1 MAGVASWQAKIEIDI
16 KDLQN
21 QLKSAESN
29 IDKITNEPRTIELG
43 IDTKTL
49 ESAISKLD
57 KMLTS
62 LGKGTGDFKQF
73 ETLSS
78 EISEIKSNISELSK
92 SLGNINDSGAK
103 NVLLSFKEVN
113 NVLDDLNKN
122 ISGINKS
129 FKKINIGS
137 NVKQEITDVAKFAES
152 FGEKTA
158 KNLISEFNVTD
169 EKLKEKVK
177 SLSKSM
183 MGIYSSQG
191 YTDEFKNTMSN
202 LVQAVVSGAN
212 VIRERTGIYDEFYDT
227 LKKLGTIKISDTIKN
242 DLGDDWNTLRQLYP
256 NKFSTSKGIEM
267 DSIYQEFSSKFKDLF
282 SGQSNPTEQFLE
294 LCKAIQL
301 YRTDVDKLE
310 PIDPKDIGFQDSV
323 WGRIIDE
330 TSLYRNAE
338 KEQMSSVSKF
348 ATEAANSKNDFANAN
363 ERVQSSIATSEGP
376 LKTEADL
383 MAKIAKS
390 AHEAADAKKEFVEA
404 NEQVKASA
412 DDSKSENKKN
422 RYKNKKKVSEEEFLK
437 DAVKYSSAANEKLS
451 SSGYSILGGSVD
463 SSLITDGLAQGL
475 VKVSAKVKDA
485 DGVWR
490 SFSAKVDADGNVI
503 DERFRTI
510 TKNVANLNY
519 QLSNYG
525 KDHVRIQET
534 EDQIKEGEKL
544 SEVMSRY
551 ETIRKRIATGKAY
564 KTDEEEAQS
573 LLATIEKIMGIAD
586 GSVTILSE
594 HQLAEAQSRLEKIN
608 TIVSD
613 LYQKNISNRINQLT
627 PYDKK
632 LSGYNAT
639 LDRFKA
645 QGWASPDYTKN
656 VQAVSDALSNY
667 SNELQRLHSNPELI
681 DREAL
686 SGLDDF
692 KKKLDSA
699 IMSVNNMT
707 SAEKGF
713 TALTQQKALRNINQ
727 ILESNSKMSSQAKAK
742 IRAYY
747 NEIKSGNP
755 SASLDVLLSKIQEIA
770 NAEIAAGRG
779 GKSLFAAVKE
789 KAFYGLANTIGT
801 FFGLNDLIQYGK
813 QAANIVTDLNTQITE
828 LAKVSE
834 QTSSQIYKDFKSY
847 SDIAQNM
854 GATIS
859 DTISATAD
867 WSRNGYNIPDAKELA
882 EVALLYKNVG
892 DGIDITEANESL
904 ISTLKGFKL
913 EADQAEHI
921 IDVFNEVSNNEAIAS
936 SGIGAA
942 LQRSAASFNAANTSL
957 EKSVALVTA
966 TNSVIQDPEKVGNM
980 WKTNL
985 LSLCTEMCA

>member
-1 MAGVASWQAKIEIDI
+1 MAGVASWQARIEIDI
-16 KDLQN
+16 KDLQD
-21 QLKSAESN
+21 QLKMAESKLN
-29 IDKITNEPRTIELG
+29 KVADPRTIEIG

-73 ETLSS
+73 E
-78 EISEIKSNISELSK
+78 NLSK
-92 SLGNINDSGAK
+92 QLESVTSDVSDFSRAFGKVDDSGAK
-103 NVLLSFKEVN
+103 TLLSSIQNIDRSLSELSQNVL
-113 NVLDDLNKN
+113 NVNKN
-122 ISGINKS
+122 MGNMGGNASGS
-129 FKKINIGS
+129 
-137 NVKQEITDVAKFAES
+137 VKQAEDIGNAYQNAAKEA
-152 FGEKTA
+152 
-158 KNLISEFNVTD
+158 
-169 EKLKEKVK
+169 EKLADAQNKIGQKTNISSGNSAADTKPE
-177 SLSKSM
+177 
-183 MGIYSSQG
+183 SQG
-191 YTDEFKNTMSN
+191 MEHVEKATEGA
-202 LVQAVVSGAN
+202 VQA
-212 VIRERTGIYDEFYDT
+212 
-227 LKKLGTIKISDTIKN
+227 
-242 DLGDDWNTLRQLYP
+242 
-256 NKFSTSKGIEM
+256 
-267 DSIYQEFSSKFKDLF
+267 
-282 SGQSNPTEQFLE
+282 
-294 LCKAIQL
+294 
-301 YRTDVDKLE
+301 
-310 PIDPKDIGFQDSV
+310 
-323 WGRIIDE
+323 
-330 TSLYRNAE
+330 
-338 KEQMSSVSKF
+338 
-348 ATEAANSKNDFANAN
+348 KNDFAAAN
-363 ERVQSSIATSEGP
+363 EGVQSSIDKSKDP
-376 LKTEADL
+376 LQLEADL
-383 MAKIAKS
+383 MDQIATS
-390 AHEAADAKKEFVEA
+390 ARKAADAKKEFVEA
-404 NEQVKASA
+404 NKQVKASA
-412 DDSKSENKKN
+412 DNSNSTNKN
-422 RYKNKKKVSEEEFLK
+422 RYANNKKVSEDDFSK
-437 DAVKYSSAANEKLS
+437 NASKYASAANAELL
-451 SSGYSILGGSVD
+451 SSGYSILGNSVD
-463 SSLITDGLAQGL
+463 YSLITDGFAQGL
-475 VKVSAKVKDA
+475 VKVSAKVKDV

-503 DERFRTI
+503 DKHYKTI
-510 TKNVANLNY
+510 TKDIANLNY

-525 KDHVRIQET
+525 KDRVQIQDT
-534 EDQIKEGEKL
+534 DAQIKEGKKL

-586 GSVTILSE
+586 GSATILSE
-594 HQLAEAQSRLEKIN
+594 HQLEEAKSRLKEID

-613 LYQKNISNRINQLT
+613 LYQKNISNRINQLA

-667 SNELQRLHSNPELI
+667 SNELKKLHSDPELI
-681 DREAL
+681 NQKSL
-686 SGLDDF
+686 SALDDF

-713 TALTQQKALRNINQ
+713 TALSQQKALRNINQ

-755 SASLDVLLSKIQEIA
+755 SASLDVLLSKIQEIV
-770 NAEIAAGRG
+770 NAEITAGRS

-813 QAANIVTDLNTQITE
+813 QAASIVTDLNTQITE

-847 SDIAQNM
+847 SDIAENM

-966 TNSVIQDPEKVGNM
+966 TRLHRLVEYMETYIKNIFNCHR
-980 WKTNL
+980 
-985 LSLCTEMCA
+985 SLYYYAPQYRG

>member
-1 MAGVASWQAKIEIDI
+1 MVEELKIAIKVDDDSIEQSLLKQFANAQKMADKVVLDFKNVNFADKEIEAKFKTLQKKADQNPIDLSISKDSIQMLSQISDKLGDIFKIAQGKSVIDSSSTNADIGKIEN
-16 KDLQN
+16 KLNEFTKKYEDLQ
-21 QLKSAESN
+21 KKAFG
-29 IDKITNEPRTIELG
+29 G
-43 IDTKTL
+43 I
-49 ESAISKLD
+49 
-57 KMLTS
+57 
-62 LGKGTGDFKQF
+62 
-73 ETLSS
+73 
-78 EISEIKSNISELSK
+78 
-92 SLGNINDSGAK
+92 SG
-103 NVLLSFKEVN
+103 KEVN
-113 NVLDDLNKN
+113 LVDNDEFQKLSQEVQNIKSELNDLKDV
-122 ISGINKS
+122 IS
-129 FKKINIGS
+129 
-137 NVKQEITDVAKFAES
+137 
-152 FGEKTA
+152 
-158 KNLISEFNVTD
+158 NLISDNEGLGNFADQLDDRLRGLDDTVLDLTKRLQTLYSVIEQNPKTNNSNNSSEV
-169 EKLKEKVK
+169 EGMKQVGK
-177 SLSKSM
+177 S
-183 MGIYSSQG
+183 
-191 YTDEFKNTMSN
+191 TEEA
-202 LVQAVVSGAN
+202 VQA
-212 VIRERTGIYDEFYDT
+212 
-227 LKKLGTIKISDTIKN
+227 KKD
-242 DLGDDWNTLRQLYP
+242 
-256 NKFSTSKGIEM
+256 
-267 DSIYQEFSSKFKDLF
+267 
-282 SGQSNPTEQFLE
+282 
-294 LCKAIQL
+294 
-301 YRTDVDKLE
+301 
-310 PIDPKDIGFQDSV
+310 
-323 WGRIIDE
+323 
-330 TSLYRNAE
+330 
-338 KEQMSSVSKF
+338 F
-348 ATEAANSKNDFANAN
+348 ATAN
-363 ERVQSSIATSEGP
+363 EGVQSSIDESKSP
-376 LKTEADL
+376 LQLEAEL
-383 MAKIAKS
+383 MNQIARS
-390 AHEAADAKKEFVEA
+390 AREAADAKKEFVEA

-412 DDSKSENKKN
+412 DDSNSENKKN

-437 DAVKYSSAANEKLS
+437 DAAKYSSAANGKLS
-451 SSGYSILGGSVD
+451 SAGYSILGGSVD
-463 SSLITDGLAQGL
+463 SSLITDGLAKGL

-534 EDQIKEGEKL
+534 EDQIREGEKL

-667 SNELQRLHSNPELI
+667 SNELQRLHSSPELI

-747 NEIKSGNP
+747 NEIKNGNP

-847 SDIAQNM
+847 SDIAENM